1 MDSPALPKSVNTSQY
16 EKLFASQAAA
26 QDPLCTTTDFKPS
39 LFSQPDKASFAAI
52 SPPSSPKLSPQTS
65 TPLLSVPALREPTEK
80 RKSCSEGFA
89 LQSPPRKRQASSK
102 VLKSKKLSNKDTSS
116 RSQVRNGAKPDRVL
130 KKKFSWKNYPELE
143 HFLIANREEYL
154 RHSALNYTMQQKQY
168 NNRLTE
174 RLLKLADD
182 SGYAFDED
190 DFSFVTVRDRIRCYF
205 KSYVQSRKKRG
216 VIIGYAARR
225 AGLLT
230 EEELEKSASVK
241 GRIVV
246 PSIEQKASK

>member
-1 MDSPALPKSVNTSQY
+1 MV
-16 EKLFASQAAA
+16 AA
-26 QDPLCTTTDFKPS
+26 TT
-39 LFSQPDKASFAAI
+39 
-52 SPPSSPKLSPQTS
+52 
-65 TPLLSVPALREPTEK
+65 PT
-80 RKSCSEGFA
+80 
-89 LQSPPRKRQASSK
+89 RKRQKQPKKRGKDATSTVTAST
-102 VLKSKKLSNKDTSS
+102 SNPPHDNL
-116 RSQVRNGAKPDRVL
+116 NGANPNRVL
-130 KKKFSWKNYPELE
+130 RKKFSWKNYPELE
-143 HFLIANREEYL
+143 NFLIANREEYL

-174 RLLKLADD
+174 RLLRLADD
-182 SGYAFDED
+182 CGYCFDED

-246 PSIEQKASK
+246 PNVERDATK